1 VSFALKSSCSECGR
15 PRSAKTLPLLFSALV
30 GLFLLVAMSILP
42 FSVKSFGL
50 SEALV
55 DKVEVPLRRGD
66 TALRF
71 LLKRV

>member
-1 VSFALKSSCSECGR
+1 
-15 PRSAKTLPLLFSALV
+15 
-30 GLFLLVAMSILP
+30 MSILP

-66 TALRF
+66 TALRS
-71 LLKRV
+71 LLEGVESGPRLSSG